1 MLRWAGSASM
11 RELLL
16 GVFDAKTH
24 FSTTPPLLPS
34 PPEAGTGK
42 GVAMVE
48 VKCHLVL
55 TTHRERFLVSPVIDS
70 G

>member
-1 MLRWAGSASM
+1 MPKRTF
-11 RELLL
+11 RQ
-16 GVFDAKTH
+16 
-24 FSTTPPLLPS
+24 PPPFLPS

-55 TTHRERFLVSPVIDS
+55 TTYHERFLVSPVIDS

>member
-24 FSTTPPLLPS
+24 FSTTPPFLPS

-48 VKCHLVL
+48 VKCHLV
-55 TTHRERFLVSPVIDS
+55 
-70 G
+70 